1 MLRLNKL
8 CSLLG
13 SHLTKGSPV
22 KPAGQLQIGLWL
34 ITWHLAM
41 TPHEPAQGF
50 IHLWLLHAWFFGQS
64 ELTVHSGLQ
73 EGGVP
78 MKLGTQEHTA
88 CSFITRQILLDP
100 QGEGLQ
106 GSSGPKIDD
115 IEKKRI
121 LEFYIYYT
129 INESTHTFAWTT
141 RKKSVS
147 CHSRQAAAHRNMIV
161 YVALCIFTTSSGTWI
176 YAFIAN
182 ASSR

>member
-1 MLRLNKL
+1 
-8 CSLLG
+8 
-13 SHLTKGSPV
+13 
-22 KPAGQLQIGLWL
+22 
-34 ITWHLAM
+34 
-41 TPHEPAQGF
+41 
-50 IHLWLLHAWFFGQS
+50 
-64 ELTVHSGLQ
+64 
-73 EGGVP
+73 

-147 CHSRQAAAHRNMIV
+147 CHSR
-161 YVALCIFTTSSGTWI
+161 
-176 YAFIAN
+176 
-182 ASSR
+182 